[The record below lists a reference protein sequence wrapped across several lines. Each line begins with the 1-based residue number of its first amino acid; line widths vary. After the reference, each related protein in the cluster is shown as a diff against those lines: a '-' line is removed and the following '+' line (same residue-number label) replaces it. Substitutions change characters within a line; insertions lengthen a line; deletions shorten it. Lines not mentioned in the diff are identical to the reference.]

1 MTDKKEKT
9 VYQNLA
15 RKYRPSL
22 LSELVGQE
30 TVAATIANSLK
41 MGRVAHAY
49 LFHGPRGCGKTTMAR
64 LLARA
69 LNCTGGGAD
78 KPVPEPCGKCVQ
90 CREIA
95 ASSDLDVLEID
106 AASNTEVAKVREVII
121 DTVSLSAARD
131 RYKVFILDE
140 VHMLSGSS
148 FNALLKTI
156 EEPPAHVVFILA
168 TTERHKVPATIAS
181 RCQNFRFKPIAQ
193 KDIEKHL
200 AHVAK
205 QEGIQIDAPALELVA
220 ASAGGAMRDALTLL
234 DRAVSF
240 SSGPITREETSR
252 MLGCIPE
259 DLLRNASA
267 ALLSAD
273 GPALHEAFQ
282 SLNAEGHEPV
292 AFLREIR
299 NAMSSLFFLK
309 SGFGKEPFS
318 GADKLVKEV
327 SAVTLANLSRRIARL
342 IDEVRFSDLPA
353 VSAEVGLFTVM
364 EAVPD
369 LEKWLRRL
377 ENLEGRTAS
386 GTMEAPPPAVISRP
400 VPQPEQPKPAQIP
413 TPKATAPAHIPAT
426 AAPAPAPKP
435 APAKAAP
442 VATATDDEADSVTWK
457 KLLDSFAQSN
467 PILHDILTKAR
478 AEFQPGGVWKLL
490 FQDEFHK
497 NSIERS
503 TAKLEQTLASVS
515 SKRVKFQ
522 FAVSRVEEPA
532 HMVEIAANDDPLPEV
547 SEEEPIAEGTWQEL
561 GDSKPEDNPAVKK
574 VLKIIPGKIMKPRK
588 HA

>member
-30 TVAATIANSLK
+30 TVASTIANSLK

-90 CREIA
+90 CLEIA

-181 RCQNFRFKPIAQ
+181 RCQNFRFKPISQ

-205 QEGIQIDAPALELVA
+205 QEGIKIDAPALELIA

-234 DRAVSF
+234 DRAISF
-240 SSGPITREETSR
+240 SSGPITREETAR

-259 DLLRNASA
+259 DLLRSASS
-267 ALLSAD
+267 ALLSSD
-273 GPALHEAFQ
+273 GAALHAAFE
-282 SLNAEGHEPV
+282 SLNVEGHEPV

-299 NAMSSLFFLK
+299 NTMSSLFFLK

-318 GADKLVKEV
+318 GADKLVKDV

-369 LEKWLRRL
+369 VEKWLRRL
-377 ENLEGRTAS
+377 ENLESRTAS
-386 GTMEAPPPAVISRP
+386 GAPDTPRPAIE
-400 VPQPEQPKPAQIP
+400 PEQPKPAP
-413 TPKATAPAHIPAT
+413 HYVHKA
-426 AAPAPAPKP
+426 AAPAPAVHATPKP
-435 APAKAAP
+435 APEPVKPVVKPSPAP
-442 VATATDDEADSVTWK
+442 APLPQDDEADSATWK
-457 KLLDSFAQSN
+457 KLLDSFEKSN

-478 AEFQPGGVWKLL
+478 AEFQPGVWKLL

-503 TAKLEQTLASVS
+503 VAKLEQTLAAVS
-515 SKRVKFQ
+515 AKRVKFQ

-532 HMVEIAANDDPLPEV
+532 HMEEISAPEEPLPEV
-547 SEEEPIAEGTWQEL
+547 SQEEPIAEGKWQEL
-561 GDSKPEDNPAVKK
+561 SGDSRPEEHPAVKK

-588 HA
+588 HS

>member
-1 MTDKKEKT
+1 MTNKEQSA
-9 VYQNLA
+9 YQNLA
-15 RKYRPSL
+15 RKYRPAL
-22 LSELVGQE
+22 LRDLVGQE
-30 TVAATIANSLK
+30 TVASTIANSLK

-49 LFHGPRGCGKTTMAR
+49 LFHGPRGCGKTSMAR

-121 DTVSLSAARD
+121 DTVSLSAVRD

-156 EEPPAHVVFILA
+156 EEPPPHVVFILA

-181 RCQNFRFKPIAQ
+181 RCQNFRFKPITQAQ
-193 KDIEKHL
+193 IEKHL
-200 AHVAK
+200 AHVAHE
-205 QEGIQIDAPALELVA
+205 EGIKIEPQALELIA

-240 SSGPITREETSR
+240 SSGELTREETAR
-252 MLGCIPE
+252 MLGCIP
-259 DLLRNASA
+259 DQLLKQAVA
-267 ALLSAD
+267 ALLARD
-273 GPALHEAFQ
+273 GAALHSAFE

-299 NAMSSLFFLK
+299 NAVSALFFVK
-309 SGFGKEPFS
+309 SGFGREPFK
-318 GADKLVKEV
+318 GASELVKDV
-327 SAVTLANLSRRIARL
+327 SAFTLANLSRRIARL

-353 VSAEVGLFTVM
+353 VAAEVGLFTLL

-369 LEKWLRRL
+369 VEKWLRRL
-377 ENLEGRTAS
+377 ESLENRIS
-386 GTMEAPPPAVISRP
+386 GGAELPPPM
-400 VPQPEQPKPAQIP
+400 
-413 TPKATAPAHIPAT
+413 
-426 AAPAPAPKP
+426 PAPAPVVPAQRPEPQLPPAKP
-435 APAKAAP
+435 ARETAAHKHAAKAPESHPAP
-442 VATATDDEADSVTWK
+442 KKAEAPAAPAESDEPDAAVWQK
-457 KLLDSFAQSN
+457 VLGAFASSN
-467 PILHDILTKAR
+467 PILHDILSKAR
-478 AEFQPGGVWKLL
+478 AEFLPGGVWKLL
-490 FQDEFHK
+490 FQDEFHR

-503 TAKLEQTLASVS
+503 LSGLEKALASVS
-515 SKRVKFQ
+515 SRKVKFQ
-522 FAVSRVEEPA
+522 LAVAPRAEEPA
-532 HMVEIAANDDPLPEV
+532 HMEEISAEETLPEV
-547 SEEEPIAEGTWQEL
+547 SAEEPLSEGSWQEL
-561 GDSKPEDNPAVKK
+561 PDDKSLENNPAVKK
-574 VLKIIPGKIMKPRK
+574 VLKIIPGRIMKPRK
-588 HA
+588 H